1 MKALG
6 VSLGEVLTRIKRP
19 VEINGEDQY
28 AEVGVYCFGRGL
40 FHKPARSGLE
50 VGDKALFVIQEGD
63 FILQTTFAWEGAVA
77 VAAQRDNGMFG
88 SVRVLTFEP
97 DRSKC
102 NPKYVQLYLSTP
114 HGREQLLRISPGSA
128 GRNRVLNIK
137 RLPEVTIPLPALPQ
151 QDQLVRKT
159 QAIAAR
165 LAEVRSLQREIQD
178 DGMALLHSVFHRL
191 IQGAEYRTLAEVA
204 PIVRR
209 PVQIDLDGAYSELGV
224 RSFGKGTFHKPLLA
238 GADVGAK
245 KLYHIHP
252 GDLVLSNVFAWEGAI
267 AVARPEDK
275 GRVGSHRF
283 ITCVPPPD
291 AATADFLC
299 FYLLTGE
306 GMEQV
311 REASPGGAGR
321 NRTLGLTKLERVRVP
336 VPGIDRQREFS
347 ALQAKVAAI
356 QKAQVANQ
364 AELDAL
370 LPAVLDKAF
379 KGEL

>member
-1 MKALG
+1 MLQ
-6 VSLGEVLTRIKRP
+6 
-19 VEINGEDQY
+19 QY
-28 AEVGVYCFGRGL
+28 LYWYFRC
-40 FHKPARSGLE
+40 PA
-50 VGDKALFVIQEGD
+50 
-63 FILQTTFAWEGAVA
+63 TW
-77 VAAQRDNGMFG
+77 
-88 SVRVLTFEP
+88 
-97 DRSKC
+97 
-102 NPKYVQLYLSTP
+102 
-114 HGREQLLRISPGSA
+114 EQLAKHSTGVGARRERLHPSRLLAEAVP
-128 GRNRVLNIK
+128 LPT
-137 RLPEVTIPLPALPQ
+137 LPEQGRIVASL
-151 QDQLVRKT
+151 D
-159 QAIAAR
+159 AIATR
-165 LAEVRSLQREIQD
+165 LAEAGRLRQEIQD
-178 DGMALLHSVFHRL
+178 DAKALLHSVFHRL
-191 IQGAEYRTLAEVA
+191 IQGAEYRPLAEVA

-209 PVQIDLDGAYSELGV
+209 PVQIDLDGAYPELGV

-267 AVARPEDK
+267 AVARPDDK

-283 ITCVPPPD
+283 ITCVPLPD

-299 FYLLTGE
+299 FYLRTGE

-356 QKAQVANQ
+356 HQAQAANQ